1 MFLIKE
7 CKKRK
12 NTYEKYLV
20 DRETDKKR
28 LIKTVHVRS
37 VHRDYNTREYTILYD
52 SNMNPIKD
60 AFEFLNYEFLTSS
73 PNTKSQVVSALRL
86 LYSFLELFDLKIESL
101 TDENINNLKYFLKGY
116 SPNGNF
122 ISIDLDTDR
131 SNSTINIYLS
141 FFRKYAEFLNIQD
154 SNLSKISPIKN
165 KSYVSKNDGVMVET
179 KSYVHNERVKRNK
192 GVPKYI
198 SLPEYKKILE
208 VIDKE
213 YSLREKCM
221 VRLMFEGGLRIGEV
235 LGLTS
240 EDIKIETFLDKRT
253 QTNFEAGVIY
263 FRNRITDKEYQL
275 AKRRMP
281 ITTRRTYRTKAYR
294 DDTTKTFISLE
305 LIDLIF
311 EYMNTAHDSYNR
323 KTTTSKKLF
332 DKNYKNYTV
341 TDIVDKRGNI
351 DEDGYP
357 ILDENCYVFINS
369 IGKPLSITLWNRILR
384 QIYTKCNIKLDRG
397 KKENNLSHRLRHGF
411 AMFLVQY
418 KRIKI
423 EDLMKLMRHVSIL
436 STEKY
441 YNPTDDD
448 IALIKEDFS
457 KEIEELMPIVL
468 ERSFDEYD
476 LAK

>member
-154 SNLSKISPIKN
+154 SNLSKISPIKS

-208 VIDKE
+208 VI
-213 YSLREKCM
+213 
-221 VRLMFEGGLRIGEV
+221 
-235 LGLTS
+235 
-240 EDIKIETFLDKRT
+240 
-253 QTNFEAGVIY
+253 
-263 FRNRITDKEYQL
+263 DKEYQL